1 MTRVF
6 TIALA
11 VTLLVVACGKQDE
24 AAVPQAS
31 QVPADWDRSL
41 AEPALLV
48 NTLPGNTQ
56 AYLRLPSP
64 WNLLMAPKANALAP
78 ALASGPNRQAIA
90 TLQHA
95 TRAQLERDFGAFGAS
110 LALLLEGL
118 RSPLEIAVLGDERQ
132 PMSAELVVSARL
144 AMDSVELLNDE
155 LAQLAGRIAVARL
168 VSRASD
174 EAPGHLLIGPVALH
188 YRFDHESSRL
198 LAVAGMQASAARLAE
213 VQAWPQSEAIGLH
226 RMEQSLDVDRQ
237 GLLLWANGPWLQMA
251 IPQGMAGMPVQQRDL
266 AQEWGL
272 AGIDELGLGYG
283 VAGGRGNMGLML
295 RGGEGAFWDR
305 TLPAADA
312 LVFETAGEPRLV
324 IGWRLPDYHWWLAMA
339 EAIVGAEQ
347 VAQAVETIDTELHKE
362 IGLRLEDLA
371 AAMAGRYFYIEDD
384 NGAYVLRQAADM
396 AALERLLTALQGHFD
411 LRWEKKRVAG
421 RQLNHLVIPSLPA
434 ESESEAVEAMG
445 ADPVLA
451 YLLGQA
457 LRVSSHVYWVE
468 EQGDLLMASVPQILT
483 DRARFPARNSLEH
496 WLSGHGRS
504 SEQALLLAAG
514 RTRDNARRN
523 YYNYLQLLQAAADL
537 LAVPL
542 DLTEFPSARELA
554 LAESGQVSAQL
565 DFAERSLGLRLS
577 FDHHPGDLLSG
588 RGGLMGVAAIGVV
601 AAVAIPAYQDYTV
614 RAQIAARMTEA
625 ASLRLTIDEHFQ
637 AHGALPS
644 GEQAEQLGVAPEN
657 DPDLYYDAE
666 QKVIFISLGD
676 LVESQ
681 SDAWLVLQPNIS
693 QGQILRWDCQ
703 GISVASKLLPSQCR
717 GWGGNG

>member
-6 TIALA
+6 AIALA
-11 VTLLVVACGKQDE
+11 SMLLVVACGKQDE
-24 AAVPQAS
+24 AAVVQAP
-31 QVPADWDRSL
+31 QVPADWDRAL
-41 AEPALLV
+41 AEPAVLV
-48 NTLPGNTQ
+48 NTLPDNTQ

-118 RSPLEIAVLGDERQ
+118 RSPLEIAVVGDESQ

-144 AMDSVELLNDE
+144 ALDSVEPLNDE
-155 LAQLAGRIAVARL
+155 LAQLAQRIAIARL

-188 YRFDHESSRL
+188 YRFDPESSRL

-213 VQAWPQSEAIGLH
+213 VQAWPQNEAIGLH

-251 IPQGMAGMPVQQRDL
+251 IQQGLAGMPVQQRDL
-266 AQEWGL
+266 AQQWGL
-272 AGIDELGLGYG
+272 TGIDELGLAYG

-324 IGWRLPDYHWWLAMA
+324 IGWRLPDYLWWLAMA
-339 EAIVGAEQ
+339 ESIVGAEQ
-347 VAQAVETIDTELHKE
+347 VAQAVETIDAELHEE
-362 IGLRLEDLA
+362 IELRLEDLA
-371 AAMAGRYFYIEDD
+371 AAMAGRYFYIVDD
-384 NGAYVLRQAADM
+384 NGAYVLRQAADVD
-396 AALERLLTALQGHFD
+396 ALERVLIAFQGRFGLQWQQ
-411 LRWEKKRVAG
+411 RSVAG
-421 RQLNHLVIPSLPA
+421 QSLNHLLIPSQPA
-434 ESESEAVEAMG
+434 EAEADLLAAMTDG
-445 ADPVLA
+445 AVPA
-451 YLLGQA
+451 YLIEQL

-468 EQGDLLMASVPQILT
+468 EQGDLLIASVPQVLT
-483 DRARFPARNSLEH
+483 DRSRFPARNSLEQ

-504 SEQALLLAAG
+504 SEQTMFVAAG
-514 RTRDNARRN
+514 RTQGNARRN
-523 YYNYLQLLQAAADL
+523 YYNYLRFLQAGADL

-554 LAESGQVSAQL
+554 LAETGQLSAQL
-565 DFAERSLGLRLS
+565 DFAERSLGLRIG

-588 RGGLMGVAAIGVV
+588 RGGLTSVAVAGIV

-614 RAQIAARMTEA
+614 RARVAARMAEA
-625 ASLRLTIDEHFQ
+625 ASLRLLIDEHIQ
-637 AHGALPS
+637 VHDALPS
-644 GEQAEQLGVAPEN
+644 AEQIEQLGLAHVS
-657 DPDLYYDAE
+657 DSGIYYDAE
-666 QKVIFISLGD
+666 QESIFIPLSD
-676 LVESQ
+676 VVDSQ
-681 SDAWLVLQPNIS
+681 TQAWLVLELTVS
-693 QGQILRWDCQ
+693 EGQAPRWDCRA
-703 GISVASKLLPSQCR
+703 IAVPEKWLPRQCR
-717 GWGGNG
+717 A